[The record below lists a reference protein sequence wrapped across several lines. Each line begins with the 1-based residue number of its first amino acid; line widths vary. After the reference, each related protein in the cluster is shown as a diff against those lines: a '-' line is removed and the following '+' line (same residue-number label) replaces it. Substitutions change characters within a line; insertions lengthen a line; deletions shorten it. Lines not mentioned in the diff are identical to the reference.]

1 VYEPDTL
8 AAALDVDLNVGVCFA
23 CLSFVSLAIDHGDAA
38 EIAREVR
45 RMTPDLWAD
54 GLDVQIRTAVKR
66 AVARNVEGADAAL
79 ADIERNGGR
88 SAIARAVVR
97 RLAEELSR
105 RTRTNVAIRAS
116 GRDRLSLAPPE
127 LN

>member
-45 RMTPDLWAD
+45 RMSR
-54 GLDVQIRTAVKR
+54 IC
-66 AVARNVEGADAAL
+66 
-79 ADIERNGGR
+79 GR
-88 SAIARAVVR
+88 MAST
-97 RLAEELSR
+97 SR
-105 RTRTNVAIRAS
+105 F
-116 GRDRLSLAPPE
+116 APP
-127 LN
+127 